1 MVKFHKALISRI
13 EASSYCWNNRLCGPD
28 MSSSFRV
35 MAKSGCF
42 LSKCQNIIPNYIEKL
57 YEFDERL
64 SQSTE
69 KSKVERDAVHKA
81 FIMSLFR
88 LDTKESLTASFKHIG
103 TSLTTDGLLREN
115 FLNFIRD
122 KVFPLK
128 AELLKPQEEI
138 ERHMTDLIKK
148 SLGDVSGE
156 EFNMFMDFLR
166 TLTSSEQRGAPGT
179 KFLKYM
185 NTHILPAKRKLD
197 LVRAL
202 AEISPHTTAQVARQ
216 MLPEI
221 VQLLKLLAKSLFLSS
236 FTYAFPFE
244 HIRSECNKQPSDRLG
259 EDVSESYK
267 EFTERLA
274 SVEDLTKATMKK
286 LIQGT
291 SEHNKAMSAAKTDKE
306 KSSVKTKKQNA
317 TTGLRTCNNIL
328 AMTKVLHA
336 KAPSFIGDKS
346 VSLSW
351 KEATKTLAS
360 TTTGVKRPAT
370 GAGNKDVCRVIR
382 LLRKHLKES
391 HTVVVE
397 AVKEDMA
404 EDREDAV
411 VVVAVAGEEATGR
424 RLSPLTLD
432 ERINL
437 LWLLLFMRKQGPI
450 RTKRGLGPATNPV
463 PEKEML
469 RTKEVDARSHLSL
482 C

>member
-1 MVKFHKALISRI
+1 
-13 EASSYCWNNRLCGPD
+13 
-28 MSSSFRV
+28 
-35 MAKSGCF
+35 
-42 LSKCQNIIPNYIEKL
+42 
-57 YEFDERL
+57 
-64 SQSTE
+64 
-69 KSKVERDAVHKA
+69 
-81 FIMSLFR
+81 MSLFR

-148 SLGDVSGE
+148 PRRCIWRRIQYVYGFLANFEYIWRESSSRKRQADLNSK
-156 EFNMFMDFLR
+156 FN
-166 TLTSSEQRGAPGT
+166 
-179 KFLKYM
+179 
-185 NTHILPAKRKLD
+185 RKLV

-267 EFTERLA
+267 EFTERFA

-370 GAGNKDVCRVIR
+370 GAGNNVGAKKGRVP
-382 LLRKHLKES
+382 S
-391 HTVVVE
+391 HQVVKKAFE
-397 AVKEDMA
+397 GISYGGG
-404 EDREDAV
+404 R
-411 VVVAVAGEEATGR
+411 GSQRGHGRGQGR
-424 RLSPLTLD
+424 RGGGGGRS
-432 ERINL
+432 RGRGY
-437 LWLLLFMRKQGPI
+437 W
-450 RTKRGLGPATNPV
+450 GLGPATNPV

-469 RTKEVDARSHLSL
+469 RTKEVDARSRE
-482 C
+482 